1 MKRFT
6 ILTLAVIAASAL
18 YAQDSLADRD
28 ATAEERAR
36 VVEALTAVGCPEV
49 GEVEFDDDGYF
60 EAEDVKCEGSDKKY
74 EIHLDRDMNIIKKI
88 DDD

>member
-6 ILTLAVIAASAL
+6 ILTLAVIATSAL
-18 YAQDSLADRD
+18 YAHVSLADRD
-28 ATAEERAR
+28 ATPEESAR
-36 VVEALTAVGCPEV
+36 VVEALTALGCPEV

>member
-6 ILTLAVIAASAL
+6 ILILAVMAASAL
-18 YAQDSLADRD
+18 YVHNSFADRD
-28 ATAEERAR
+28 ATPEERAR

-60 EAEDVKCEGSDKKY
+60 EAEDVKCEGSKKKY
-74 EIHLDRDMNIIKKI
+74 EIHLDKDMNVIKKKI
-88 DDD
+88 DD